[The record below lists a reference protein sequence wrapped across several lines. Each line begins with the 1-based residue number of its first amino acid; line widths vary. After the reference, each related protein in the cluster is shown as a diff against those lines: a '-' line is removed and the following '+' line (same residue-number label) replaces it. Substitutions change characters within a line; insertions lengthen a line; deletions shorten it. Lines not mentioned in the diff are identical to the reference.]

1 LIKQA
6 AQATATR
13 DGGRFWCRRPPVK
26 ARKRRTRVID
36 QEPPSKAISFTKE
49 DAIAILWKI
58 AATAPEST
66 RGNLRDQIRACKL
79 MYRLGYEPALNR
91 LSELADIDAARTK
104 GHRRGQESAERL
116 LKRSVSSIKVDKNQG
131 IQ

>member
-1 LIKQA
+1 V
-6 AQATATR
+6 T
-13 DGGRFWCRRPPVK
+13 
-26 ARKRRTRVID
+26 D

-79 MYRLGYEPALNR
+79 MYRLGYKPALKR
-91 LSELADIDAARTK
+91 LGELADIEAARTK
-104 GHRRGQESAERL
+104 GHRRDQESAERL

>member
-1 LIKQA
+1 M
-6 AQATATR
+6 T
-13 DGGRFWCRRPPVK
+13 
-26 ARKRRTRVID
+26 D

-66 RGNLRDQIRACKL
+66 KGNLRGQIRACKL
-79 MYRLGYEPALNR
+79 MYRLGHQPALKR

-104 GHRRGQESAERL
+104 GRRRDQESAARL
-116 LKRSVSSIKVDKNQG
+116 LKTSISSIKVDKNQG